1 MAETETDRTEAATP
15 RRIIRAR
22 EEGNIPVSRELPTF
36 ASLAAAILALA
47 MLGPSLTRQ
56 LTAELAGFLAHAG
69 AIDLTQ
75 QEPAI
80 LGFALESVLRTVAP
94 IAGAALVAGTAT
106 AFLQSGF
113 LFRTAA
119 LIPDPSVL
127 SPSRWLRR
135 ILSPDGLLEQA
146 KAIAKLV
153 VLGLATWTVLDN
165 VQALAHA
172 SFVTPRDLVGLAE
185 KDIFSVLGPV
195 LVALAAFTILD
206 QLWVR
211 LRHVRTLRMSR
222 EEVRQELKETEGDPQ
237 IKSRLRQ
244 IRKARAKGRMLGAV
258 KKATVVVT
266 NPTHYAVALAYQRGT
281 EGAPRIVAKGVD
293 ALAMRIRKIA
303 KENRVPIIANPPLAR
318 ALYRIDLDAE
328 IPPEHYK
335 AVAELIAYIWRLST
349 GARAPNTTAQSVANR
364 DNPAAL

>member
-1 MAETETDRTEAATP
+1 MAETESDRTEAATP

-22 EEGNIPVSRELPTF
+22 EEGNVAVSRELPAF
-36 ASLAAAILALA
+36 ASLAAAVLALA
-47 MLGPSLTRQ
+47 MLGPSLARQ

-69 AIDLTQ
+69 TIDLTRQ
-75 QEPAI
+75 APAI
-80 LGFALESVLRTVAP
+80 IGSALGSALRAVAP

-113 LFRTAA
+113 LLRTAA
-119 LIPDPSVL
+119 LIPDPTIL
-127 SPSRWLRR
+127 SPGRWLRR
-135 ILSPDGLLEQA
+135 VLSPEGLLEQA

-165 VQALAHA
+165 VPALADA
-172 SFVTPRDLVGLAE
+172 AFVTPGDLVALAE

-195 LVALAAFTILD
+195 LVALAAASVLD

-211 LRHVRTLRMSR
+211 LRHARALRMSR
-222 EEVRQELKETEGDPQ
+222 EEVRQELKETEGDPE

-266 NPTHYAVALAYQRGT
+266 NPTHYAVALAYQRGI
-281 EGAPRIVAKGVD
+281 EGAPRVVAKGVD
-293 ALAMRIRKIA
+293 ALAVRIRKIA
-303 KENRVPIIANPPLAR
+303 KENHVPIIANPPLAR
-318 ALYRIDLDAE
+318 ALYRIELDAE

-335 AVAELIAYIWRLST
+335 AVAELIAYIWRLGAGT
-349 GARAPNTTAQSVANR
+349 PGARAADRTPQKSRSA
-364 DNPAAL
+364 

>member
-22 EEGNIPVSRELPTF
+22 EEGNVAVSRELPAF
-36 ASLAAAILALA
+36 ASLAAAVLALA
-47 MLGPSLTRQ
+47 MLGPSLARQ

-69 AIDLTQ
+69 TIDVAGQAHMLF
-75 QEPAI
+75 
-80 LGFALESVLRTVAP
+80 GFALESVLRTVAP

-127 SPSRWLRR
+127 SPGRWLRR
-135 ILSPDGLLEQA
+135 ILSPEGLLEQA

-153 VLGLATWTVLDN
+153 VLGLATWMVLDN
-165 VQALAHA
+165 VQALARA
-172 SFVTPRDLVGLAE
+172 SFVTPGDLVALAG
-185 KDIFSVLGPV
+185 KDIFSELGPV
-195 LVALAAFTILD
+195 LVALAAFAALD

-211 LRHVRTLRMSR
+211 LRHVRALRMSR

-266 NPTHYAVALAYQRGT
+266 NPTHYAVALVYQRGT
-281 EGAPRIVAKGVD
+281 QGAPRIVAKGID
-293 ALAMRIRKIA
+293 ALAMRIREIA
-303 KENRVPIIANPPLAR
+303 QENHVPIIANPPLAR

-335 AVAELIAYIWRLST
+335 AVAELIAYIWRL
-349 GARAPNTTAQSVANR
+349 GAGGSALRATAEGELARGS
-364 DNPAAL
+364 